1 MTERRLSHMKRKLME
16 FMRGRYGVDQFG
28 RALFWATMICLIIS
42 FFVKTN
48 LFYALALILLI
59 YSYFR
64 MFSRNHAKRYAENQ
78 RFLVL
83 TAGARRSFASW
94 KKTMAQRKTHHIYR
108 CPGCKQKIR
117 VPRGKG
123 RIAITCPKCRTE
135 FIKNS

>member
-1 MTERRLSHMKRKLME
+1 MKQRLIR
-16 FMRGRYGVDQFG
+16 FMQGRYGMDQLG

-42 FFVKTN
+42 IFVRTK
-48 LFYALALILLI
+48 LFYFLALVLLV

-64 MFSRNHAKRYAENQ
+64 MLSRNHAKRYAENQ
-78 RFLVL
+78 RYLAL
-83 TAGARRSFASW
+83 TAGIRRKFSSW
-94 KKTMAQRKTHHIYR
+94 KKTNAQRKTHHIYR
-108 CPGCKQKIR
+108 CPNCKQKIR